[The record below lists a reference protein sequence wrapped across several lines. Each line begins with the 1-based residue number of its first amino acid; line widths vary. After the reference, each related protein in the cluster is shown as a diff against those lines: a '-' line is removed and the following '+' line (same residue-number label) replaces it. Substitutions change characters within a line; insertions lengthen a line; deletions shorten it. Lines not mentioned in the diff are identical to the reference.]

1 MNMKATSIKPLFSLL
16 PLFITLLSL
25 SLQAQCPV
33 GNITLTTQAEVDN
46 FATTY
51 PMCTNLLG
59 SLTIGPSTDIVDLD
73 GLAGVTAIG
82 GTLTV
87 AGNQGLINIA
97 GLANLTS
104 VGAGLIFQNNAGLI
118 TMPLPGLSSIGGV
131 IDIRDHAQLIGFD
144 LSSVTTHD
152 ILYMLVQ
159 NNAALTSALLP
170 TDVTAIEQYLRY
182 VGNPLLVNI
191 SEMNNL
197 VIIGSYLGI
206 SNLQANVLPAFPNL
220 LSIGL
225 MATPG
230 IPQGLYF
237 EANPNIVA
245 IPAFASLN
253 DIGGVIH
260 INNNA
265 QLTDFDLSNIT
276 THEIIYMQVRNNP
289 VLTSALL
296 PTDVTSIE
304 QYLRYNNNPLLVNI
318 SEMNNLISIGNY
330 LSISEL
336 QASFFPTFSNL
347 LSIGVMPAPGLPL
360 GLYLIANPNVTA
372 IPTFASLNDIGG
384 VIHITNN
391 DQLTGFDLSSIITHD
406 IIYMQVQSNP
416 VLTSALL
423 PTDVTSIE
431 HYLKYFNN
439 PLLVT
444 ISEMNNLATIGNYL
458 EINSL
463 QANAF
468 PAFPNLLSIGVM
480 PAPGVPKGLYLYSNP
495 NVTAIPAFASLSD
508 IGGVIHIANSDQL
521 TDFDLS
527 SINTH
532 DIIYMLVQNNPVLT
546 SALLP
551 TDVASIEQ
559 YLRYYNNPL
568 LVNISEMD
576 NLATIG
582 NYLNIHNLQANAFP
596 AFPNLLSI
604 GGMPAPGLPQGLYL
618 ESNPNVT
625 AIPTFAGLNDIGGVI
640 HITNNDQLTDF
651 DLSSINTHDILYMGV
666 QGNPVLTSALLPSDV
681 TNIDQYLRYSA
692 NPVLA
697 IISEMDHLTF
707 IGEYLYI
714 GNTVAC
720 ALPNFPNLTNIGPP
734 SPVGNRPTGFYIES
748 NANISRLPT
757 LSNSTFIDSTI
768 AITNNPNLTYCSI
781 QAVCDFL
788 QGTHDRSIS
797 GNAGDCLDEAAVS
810 AACTGNLPYPEPDMD
825 GDGFTACEGD
835 CDDTDPTSYPGAME
849 VCDGADNNCNGM
861 FDEGFD
867 MDGDGY
873 TTCAGDCE
881 DNNPNV
887 HPGVMEVCDGID
899 NNCDGMIDEGFDQ
912 DGDGVTTCAGD
923 CDDNDPNNYPGN
935 TEICDGQDN
944 NCDDEVDEGF
954 DQDGDGVTVCAG
966 DCDDN
971 DPNNYP
977 GNTEICDGQ
986 DNNCD
991 SMIDEGFDQD
1001 GDGVTTCAGD
1011 CDDNDPNNYPG
1022 NTEIC
1027 DGQDNNCD
1035 DEVDEGFDM
1044 DGDGVTTCE
1053 GDCDDNDPNNFPGNT
1068 EICDG
1073 QDNNC
1078 DGMIDEGFDQ
1088 DGDGVTVCD
1097 GDCDDNDP
1105 NNYPGNPE
1113 VCDGQD
1119 NNCNSMTDENF
1130 DQDGDG
1136 VTVCDGD
1143 CDDNDPNNYPG
1154 NTEICDGQDNN
1165 CNSMI
1170 DEGFDQDGDGVTTC
1184 QGDCDDN
1191 DPNNYPGN
1199 TEVCDGQ
1206 DNNCDDETDEGFDQ
1220 DGDGYTT
1227 CEGDCDD
1234 DNPNVNPG
1242 ATEICDGIDNDCDGT
1257 IDAAGLVDNEPPSV
1271 DCHDFHEVE
1280 LDANGEYELAV
1291 STIEAASSDNCG
1303 ITDLSLDNDFFDCT
1317 HIGSNFVVLT
1327 ATDAAGNSSNCWA
1340 EVVVQDN
1347 VPPSY
1352 SGCPGDITICEPQPV
1367 TWTPPVFSDN
1377 CAINVVPSHE
1387 PGAFITGETTVTYVA
1402 TDADDNTSVCSFEIH
1417 LFDPENPGEAEVDC
1431 ILPPENDECFDAI
1444 LIACDQYV
1452 TGNTDDATS
1461 GYAPICE
1468 EGEGENPGAPG
1479 VWYTFPGNGDEV
1491 TASLCGSDY
1500 DTQITI
1506 YKGNCDGELECV
1518 VYNDDS
1524 ACGLQSEVSF
1534 MTDMGEDYYI
1544 LVNGYGGETGD
1555 FILSLSCGCND
1566 EADLPPG
1573 WARTDIGINNGFGY
1587 ANNCEGTICVES
1599 YGFALPNY
1607 DRTHFV
1613 YTSLCGDGSFT
1624 ARVVSVN
1631 PSSGR
1636 GGIMFRDN
1644 HTPGSPKAT
1653 LKTQFTYSTVLW
1665 RDLRMAQDAYQQ
1677 SNNIGVAEHV
1687 WLRLVREGDYFKG
1700 YASQTGEVYYFLFS
1714 KYIPMEECID
1724 IGLYVESPNI
1734 NTLAR
1739 ACFADISI
1747 TGGFGGFLQEE
1758 VLPDV
1763 VANEV
1768 TLEPLDIAVYPNP
1781 TKDEAFIEMAP
1792 FINRTASIK
1801 VWNSQGRLMQQLVVD
1816 QVEVPTQRLDLSGY
1830 ASGLYVIEVEGEGLP
1845 SIIKK
1850 LSLVNH

>member
-1 MNMKATSIKPLFSLL
+1 MKSTSIKPFFLLL
-16 PLFITLLSL
+16 PLFLTLLNL
-25 SLQAQCPV
+25 SLQAQCPATD
-33 GNITLTTQAEVDN
+33 ITLTTQAEVDN
-46 FATTY
+46 FTTTY
-51 PMCTNLLG
+51 PGCTNLLG
-59 SLTIGPSTDIVDLD
+59 NLTIGPSADIEDLD
-73 GLAGVTAIG
+73 GLSGVTAING
-82 GTLTV
+82 RL
-87 AGNQGLINIA
+87 
-97 GLANLTS
+97 
-104 VGAGLIFQNNAGLI
+104 LI
-118 TMPLPGLSSIGGV
+118 THNDILTDISGLGNLSSTGNGLSVHSNGSLTTLPFPALNSIGGV
-131 IDIRDHAQLIGFD
+131 ISIINNDQLTDFDLSGVSTHDITNMEVDGNAVLTSGLLPTDVTSIETNLEYFDNPLLTTISEMEDLTTIGNSLYIHRFQGNTFPSFSSLTAIGTTSTNATRGLILISNPNVVAIPSFPNLNSISGRIQIQNNTLLTDFDLSGLTTNDIILIDIRDNPVLTSGLLPTDVADIEDYLAYVNNPLLSVISEMEDLTTIGNYLYIHRFQGNTFPSFSSLTAIGLTSTSPSRGLYLLTNPNITAIPSFTSLSSISGRIQIQNNTLLTDFD
-144 LSSVTTHD
+144 LSGLMTQD
-152 ILYMLVQ
+152 MILMDVSSNPL
-159 NNAALTSALLP
+159 LTSGLLP
-170 TDVTAIEQYLRY
+170 TDVTALENHLRY
-182 VGNPLLVNI
+182 FDNPQLSVI
-191 SEMNNL
+191 SEMEDL
-197 VIIGSYLGI
+197 MTIGNYLYIHRFQGNTFPSFSSLTAI
-206 SNLQANVLPAFPNL
+206 GLTSSSPSRGLYLLTNPNVAAIPAFPNL
-220 LSIGL
+220 SSISGRIQINNNASLGAFDLSGLTTEDMILMEVSNNAVLTSGLLPTDVTALEDFLRYFNNPQLSVISEMEDLTTIGYYL
-225 MATPG
+225 YLHAYQGNMFPSFSSLTEIAPTTMHSSR
-230 IPQGLYF
+230 GLYISN
-237 EANPNIVA
+237 NPNVTA
-245 IPAFASLN
+245 IPAFPLLGSISGIMNISYN
-253 DIGGVIH
+253 D
-260 INNNA
+260 
-265 QLTDFDLSNIT
+265 QLTDFDLSGLT
-276 THEIIYMQVRNNP
+276 TRDMILMNVYGNM

-296 PTDVTSIE
+296 PTDVTSIDRYL
-304 QYLRYNNNPLLVNI
+304 QYAVNPQLA
-318 SEMNNLISIGNY
+318 
-330 LSISEL
+330 EL
-336 QASFFPTFSNL
+336 
-347 LSIGVMPAPGLPL
+347 
-360 GLYLIANPNVTA
+360 
-372 IPTFASLNDIGG
+372 
-384 VIHITNN
+384 
-391 DQLTGFDLSSIITHD
+391 
-406 IIYMQVQSNP
+406 
-416 VLTSALL
+416 
-423 PTDVTSIE
+423 
-431 HYLKYFNN
+431 
-439 PLLVT
+439 
-444 ISEMNNLATIGNYL
+444 
-458 EINSL
+458 
-463 QANAF
+463 
-468 PAFPNLLSIGVM
+468 
-480 PAPGVPKGLYLYSNP
+480 
-495 NVTAIPAFASLSD
+495 
-508 IGGVIHIANSDQL
+508 
-521 TDFDLS
+521 
-527 SINTH
+527 
-532 DIIYMLVQNNPVLT
+532 
-546 SALLP
+546 
-551 TDVASIEQ
+551 
-559 YLRYYNNPL
+559 
-568 LVNISEMD
+568 SEMD
-576 NLATIG
+576 N
-582 NYLNIHNLQANAFP
+582 
-596 AFPNLLSI
+596 
-604 GGMPAPGLPQGLYL
+604 
-618 ESNPNVT
+618 
-625 AIPTFAGLNDIGGVI
+625 
-640 HITNNDQLTDF
+640 
-651 DLSSINTHDILYMGV
+651 
-666 QGNPVLTSALLPSDV
+666 
-681 TNIDQYLRYSA
+681 
-692 NPVLA
+692 
-697 IISEMDHLTF
+697 LTF

-720 ALPNFPNLTNIGPP
+720 ALPNFPSLTNIGPP
-734 SPVGNRPTGFYIES
+734 SPVGNRTTGFYID
-748 NANISRLPT
+748 NNTNISSLPT
-757 LSNSTFIDSTI
+757 LSSSTMIDSTVRI
-768 AITNNPNLTYCSI
+768 ANNPNLSYCSI

-788 QGTHDRSIS
+788 QGTHDRNIS

-810 AACTGNLPYPEPDMD
+810 AACTGNLPYPDPDMD

-835 CDDTDPTSYPGAME
+835 CDDTDPNSYPGNTE

-873 TTCAGDCE
+873 TTCAGDCD
-881 DNNPNV
+881 DNDPGI
-887 HPGVMEVCDGID
+887 HPGITEVCDGID

-1001 GDGVTTCAGD
+1001 GDGVTTCEGD

-1035 DEVDEGFDM
+1035 S
-1044 DGDGVTTCE
+1044 
-1053 GDCDDNDPNNFPGNT
+1053 
-1068 EICDG
+1068 
-1073 QDNNC
+1073 
-1078 DGMIDEGFDQ
+1078 MIDEGFDQ
-1088 DGDGVTVCD
+1088 DGDGVTVCE

-1105 NNYPGNPE
+1105 NNFPGNPE

-1165 CNSMI
+1165 CDSMI

-1184 QGDCDDN
+1184 AGDCDDN
-1191 DPNNYPGN
+1191 DPNNFPGN

-1352 SGCPGDITICEPQPV
+1352 SGCPEDITICEPHPV

-1377 CAINVVPSHE
+1377 CGINLVPSHE

-1402 TDADDNTSVCSFEIH
+1402 TDEDDNTSVCSFEIH

-1461 GYAPICE
+1461 GYAPLCY
-1468 EGEGENPGAPG
+1468 EGEGSNPGAPG

-1518 VYNDDS
+1518 AYNDDS
-1524 ACGLQSEVSF
+1524 TCGLQSQVSF
-1534 MTDMGEDYYI
+1534 MTEMGEDYYI

-1747 TGGFGGFLQEE
+1747 TGGFGGSLQSE

-1763 VANEV
+1763 EATEISAA
-1768 TLEPLDIAVYPNP
+1768 PSDIVVYPNP
-1781 TKDEAFIEMAP
+1781 AQEELLVDLHEFMGQEATLEI
-1792 FINRTASIK
+1792 T
-1801 VWNSQGRLMQQLVVD
+1801 NSQGQVVQIEQLGEIKED
-1816 QVEVPTQRLDLSGY
+1816 TQRLNVSRLP
-1830 ASGLYVIEVEGEGLP
+1830 EGVYFLRLQMAQE
-1845 SIIKK
+1845 SRIKQV
-1850 LSLVNH
+1850 LIVR